1 MTIKLTYK
9 VYEIMDTDYIKMDY
23 RSKTRDVITKLLFSK
38 RDEVVLTDENSNDDV
53 VAIFTRSDIC
63 KLKDLKQSE
72 MDLPVYNYSSK
83 SLVYVNYNED
93 VRIAIDIMME
103 KKIGRLLV
111 EKDNI
116 VIGLITN
123 NNIRDGFYT
132 KLEAYDITEEAFDNI
147 YEAIC
152 ICDSEGEVIYWNK
165 SSEKLYNIKKED
177 IIGTIIDDSFPNALT
192 NKVFK
197 EKKPIKN
204 IIHQP
209 VAGKSVVVSAVPI
222 FNAKNKM
229 TAVITTDRDITE
241 AVNLSER
248 LKKEKEKSKFYE
260 SQYKE
265 HIAKQYSFSGII
277 SKNKKIIE
285 AITLS
290 QRVASSKANIMIT
303 GESGTGKD
311 VFARAIHDASGRSGR
326 FIAVN
331 CSAIPDELLESELFG
346 YESGAF
352 TGASKGGKIGKF
364 ELADKGTL
372 FLDEIGDMPMKM
384 QSKLLRVLQDGI
396 ITKLGSEKN
405 IETDVRIIAATN
417 KNLREAIENEEF
429 RRDLFYRL
437 AVVHIE
443 LPPLRERREDIREL
457 TKFFIKEF
465 SEKEKLE
472 IKSIDENIFSIF
484 EAYSWE
490 GNIREL
496 RNLIQRIVILSDGGI
511 LKKED
516 IPSYITK
523 DYNEKKLNEINNFE
537 YGNQDFN
544 ETIKNLEIKMITDAM
559 NKAGGNKSDAAKLL
573 NINRSTLYYRLGL
586 YNLEHLEKNNL
597 KNS

>member
-9 VYEIMDTDYIKMDY
+9 VYEIMDSDFIKIDY
-23 RSKTRDVITKLLFSK
+23 RLKTNDAIKKLIFSK
-38 RDEVVLTDENSNDDV
+38 RDEILLIDENSDDE
-53 VAIFTRSDIC
+53 IIGLFTRSDIRS
-63 KLKDLKQSE
+63 LKDLPDSDL
-72 MDLPVYNYSSK
+72 DLPIYNYSSK
-83 SLVYVNYNED
+83 SLVYVDYDVD
-93 VRIAIDIMME
+93 VRIAIDLMME
-103 KKIGRLLV
+103 RKIGRLLV
-111 EKDNI
+111 KKNNAI
-116 VIGLITN
+116 IGLITN

-177 IIGTIIDDSFPNALT
+177 IVGTIIDDSFPNALA

-204 IIHQP
+204 LIHQP
-209 VAGKSVVVSAVPI
+209 VAGKSVVVSAIPI

-241 AVNLSER
+241 AVHLSER

-265 HIAKQYSFSGII
+265 HIAKQYSFSSIV

-285 AITLS
+285 AVTLS
-290 QRVASSKANIMIT
+290 QRVAPSKANIMIT

-311 VFARAIHDASGRSGR
+311 VFARAIHDASGRNGR

-346 YESGAF
+346 YEGGAF
-352 TGASKGGKIGKF
+352 TGASKGGQVGKF

-396 ITKLGSEKN
+396 ITRLGSEKN

-417 KNLREAIENEEF
+417 KNLREAIENDEF

-465 SEKEKLE
+465 SEKERLN
-472 IKSIDENIFSIF
+472 IKNIDENIFRIF
-484 EAYSWE
+484 ETYSWE

-496 RNLIQRIVILSDGGI
+496 RNLIQRIVILSDDGI

-516 IPSYITK
+516 IPSYITES
-523 DYNEKKLNEINNFE
+523 YAEKKSNEINNFE
-537 YGNQDFN
+537 YDNQDFN
-544 ETIKNLEIKMITDAM
+544 ETIKNLEMKMITDAM

-586 YNLEHLEKNNL
+586 YNLNHLEK
-597 KNS
+597 S

>member
-9 VYEIMDTDYIKMDY
+9 VYEIMDKDYIKMDY
-23 RSKTRDVITKLLFSK
+23 RSKTIDVIKRMLFSK
-38 RDEVVLTDENSNDDV
+38 RDEVVLVDENLSDDA
-53 VAIFTRSDIC
+53 VAVFTRGDIC
-63 KLKDLKQSE
+63 KLKDLPE
-72 MDLPVYNYSSK
+72 ADCNLPVYNYSSK
-83 SLVYVNYNED
+83 SLVYINYGED
-93 VRIAIDIMME
+93 VRTAIDIMMD

-111 EKDNI
+111 EKDNRT
-116 VIGLITN
+116 VGVRTN

-165 SSEKLYNIKKED
+165 GSEKLYNIKRED
-177 IIGTIIDDSFPNALT
+177 IIGTIIDDSFPNALA

-204 IIHQP
+204 LIHQP
-209 VAGKSVVVSAVPI
+209 VAGKSVVVSAIPI

-290 QRVASSKANIMIT
+290 QRIAPSKANIMIT

-311 VFARAIHDASGRSGR
+311 VFARAIHDASGRKGR

-352 TGASKGGKIGKF
+352 TGASKGGKVGQF

-396 ITKLGSEKN
+396 VTRLGGEKN

-443 LPPLRERREDIREL
+443 LPPLRERKEDIREL

-465 SEKEKLE
+465 SEKEKIE
-472 IKSIDENIFSIF
+472 IKSIDDNIFHVF

-496 RNLIQRIVILSDGGI
+496 RNLIQRIVILSEDGI
-511 LKKED
+511 LKEED
-516 IPSYITK
+516 IPSYITDSYEGCK
-523 DYNEKKLNEINNFE
+523 FDDTIGFE
-537 YGNQDFN
+537 YNSCDFN
-544 ETIKNLEIKMITDAM
+544 QTIRNLEIKLITDAM
-559 NKAGGNKSDAAKLL
+559 IKAGGNKSDAAKLL

-586 YNLEHLEKNNL
+586 YNLEHLEK
-597 KNS
+597 S

>member
-1 MTIKLTYK
+1 MTIKLIYK
-9 VYEIMDTDYIKMDY
+9 VYEIMDIDNIRIDYKT
-23 RSKTRDVITKLLFSK
+23 KTRDAVNELIFSK
-38 RDEVVLTDENSNDDV
+38 RDEILLEDEEKNIV
-53 VAIFTRSDIC
+53 GIFTRSDIC
-63 KLKDLKQSE
+63 KLKNQDKNGFN
-72 MDLPVYNYSSK
+72 LPIYHYSSK
-83 SLVYVNYNED
+83 QPVCIDYNED
-93 VRIAIDIMME
+93 VRVAIDIMMD

-111 EKDNI
+111 KKDNSI
-116 VIGLITN
+116 IGVITN

-165 SSEKLYNIKKED
+165 SSEKLYNIKKEN
-177 IIGTIIDDSFPNALT
+177 IIGTIIDDSFPNALA

-204 IIHQP
+204 LIHQP
-209 VAGKSVVVSAVPI
+209 VEGKSVVVSAVPI
-222 FNAKNKM
+222 FNSKNKM

-241 AVNLSER
+241 AVHLSEM
-248 LKKEKEKSKFYE
+248 LKKEKEKSKFFE

-285 AITLS
+285 AVTLS
-290 QRVASSKANIMIT
+290 QRVAPSKANIMIT

-311 VFARAIHDASGRSGR
+311 VFARAIHDASGRKGK

-352 TGASKGGKIGKF
+352 TGASREGKVGKF
-364 ELADKGTL
+364 ELADGGTL
-372 FLDEIGDMPMKM
+372 FLDEIADMPMKM

-396 ITKLGSEKN
+396 ISKLGSEKN

-417 KNLREAIENEEF
+417 KNLREAIENEQF
-429 RRDLFYRL
+429 RTDLFYRL
-437 AVVHIE
+437 AVVSIE
-443 LPPLRERREDIREL
+443 LPPLRERRDDIREL
-457 TKFFIKEF
+457 TKLFIKEF
-465 SEKEKLE
+465 SDKEKIE
-472 IKSIDENIFSIF
+472 IKSIDEKIYEIF

-496 RNLIQRIVILSDGGI
+496 RNVIQRIVILSNDGI
-511 LKKED
+511 IKKED
-516 IPSYITK
+516 IPQYITEIYSK
-523 DYNEKKLNEINNFE
+523 NTEREINNFLYE
-537 YGNQDFN
+537 ISDFN
-544 ETIKNLEIKMITDAM
+544 EAIKNLEIKMITEAM
-559 NKAGGNKSDAAKLL
+559 KKAGGNKSDAAKLL

-586 YNLEHLEKNNL
+586 YNLEYLER
-597 KNS
+597 S

>member
-23 RSKTRDVITKLLFSK
+23 KSKTNEVIKKMLFSK
-38 RDEVVLTDENSNDDV
+38 RDEVVLVDESSNNDA
-53 VAIFTRSDIC
+53 VAIFTRGDIC
-63 KLKDLKQSE
+63 KLKDFPESDYDQ
-72 MDLPVYNYSSK
+72 PVYNYSSK

-93 VRIAIDIMME
+93 VRTAIDIMVD

-111 EKDNI
+111 EKDNKA
-116 VIGLITN
+116 VGVITN

-165 SSEKLYNIKKED
+165 GSEKLYNIKRED
-177 IIGTIIDDSFPNALT
+177 IIGTIIDDSFPNALA

-204 IIHQP
+204 LIHQP
-209 VAGKSVVVSAVPI
+209 VAGKSVVVSAIPI

-248 LKKEKEKSKFYE
+248 LKKEREKSKFYE

-265 HIAKQYSFSGII
+265 HIAKQYSFSGIV

-311 VFARAIHDASGRSGR
+311 VFARAIHDASGRKGR

-352 TGASKGGKIGKF
+352 TGASKGGKVGQF

-396 ITKLGSEKN
+396 VTRLGGEKN

-465 SEKEKLE
+465 SEKEKIE
-472 IKSIDENIFSIF
+472 IKSIDEDIYHIF
-484 EAYSWE
+484 EVYSWE

-496 RNLIQRIVILSDGGI
+496 RNLIQRIVILSEDGI

-516 IPSYITK
+516 IPSYIIES
-523 DYNEKKLNEINNFE
+523 YSEEKMHDIV
-537 YGNQDFN
+537 DFN
-544 ETIKNLEIKMITDAM
+544 YDNHDFNGSIKNLEIRLITDAM
-559 NKAGGNKSDAAKLL
+559 IKAGGNKSDAAKLL

-586 YNLEHLEKNNL
+586 YNLGHLEK
-597 KNS
+597 S

>member
-9 VYEIMDTDYIKMDY
+9 VYEIMDKDYIKMDY
-23 RSKTRDVITKLLFSK
+23 RSKTIDVIKKMLFSK
-38 RDEVVLTDENSNDDV
+38 RDEVVLLDENLSNDA
-53 VAIFTRSDIC
+53 VAVFTRSDIC
-63 KLKDLKQSE
+63 KLKDLPE
-72 MDLPVYNYSSK
+72 ADWDLPVYNYSSK
-83 SLVYVNYNED
+83 SLVYINYNED
-93 VRIAIDIMME
+93 VRSAIDIMMD
-103 KKIGRLLV
+103 KNIGRLLV
-111 EKDNI
+111 EKDNRT
-116 VIGLITN
+116 VGVITN

-165 SSEKLYNIKKED
+165 GSEKLYNIKRED
-177 IIGTIIDDSFPNALT
+177 IIGTIIDDSFPNALA

-204 IIHQP
+204 LIHQP
-209 VAGKSVVVSAVPI
+209 VAGKSVVVSAIPI

-265 HIAKQYSFSGII
+265 HIAKQYSFSGIV

-290 QRVASSKANIMIT
+290 QRISPSKANIMIT

-311 VFARAIHDASGRSGR
+311 VFARAIHDASGRKGR

-352 TGASKGGKIGKF
+352 TGASKGGKVGQF

-396 ITKLGSEKN
+396 VTRLGGEKN

-443 LPPLRERREDIREL
+443 LPPLRERKEDIREL

-465 SEKEKLE
+465 SEKEKIE
-472 IKSIDENIFSIF
+472 IKSIDDDIFHIF

-496 RNLIQRIVILSDGGI
+496 RNLIQRIVILSEDGT

-516 IPSYITK
+516 IPSYITDSYEVRK
-523 DYNEKKLNEINNFE
+523 FDDMIGFE
-537 YGNQDFN
+537 YDSCDFN
-544 ETIKNLEIKMITDAM
+544 QTIRNLEIKLITDAM
-559 NKAGGNKSDAAKLL
+559 IKAGGNKSDAAKLL

-586 YNLEHLEKNNL
+586 YNLEHLEK
-597 KNS
+597 S